1 MSTIKLKIDAE
12 GGYGARMKYWKDE
25 RTDCCMC
32 EPNCADEWLE
42 SIWQVGCDY
51 DGCHSAEDLKSL
63 IDELIEMSQKARD
76 CLNNGILFPK
86 DIPNPCIRC
95 DRGWGY
101 ISADGGKTCQE
112 TCKNLREY
120 LDNR

>member
-1 MSTIKLKIDAE
+1 MNF
-12 GGYGARMKYWKDE
+12 WKDE
-25 RTDCCMC
+25 QTGCNMC

-42 SIWQVGCDY
+42 FIWQIGCDY
-51 DGCHSAEDLKSL
+51 DGCHSVEDLKHL

-76 CLNNGILFPK
+76 CLSKGILFPK
-86 DIPNPCIRC
+86 DIPNPCIGC
-95 DRGWGY
+95 DKGWGY

-120 LDNR
+120 LDNQ

>member
-1 MSTIKLKIDAE
+1 M
-12 GGYGARMKYWKDE
+12 RYWKDE
-25 RTDCCMC
+25 RTGCNMC

-42 SIWQVGCDY
+42 LIWQVGCDY
-51 DGCHSAEDLKSL
+51 DGYHSAEDLKSL

-76 CLNNGILFPK
+76 CLSKGILFSK
-86 DIPNPCIRC
+86 DIPNPCIGC

-120 LDNR
+120 LDNQ